1 MNTISPTVAALERYC
16 GFEAGSTRAR
26 IRALTEGGLIE
37 PGGPGK
43 PVEITEAD
51 FVLLL
56 LALASGAPLH
66 AVADVV
72 AELADTLPTG
82 VDVNVMPATSRP
94 AKQTAYDA
102 LHDLVWSAAHGD
114 LDAQSR
120 VSKINVEVVE
130 TWREVALHTPDG
142 VVRFL
147 PTGALSGRWQGDK
160 QRRATTIP
168 GTALV
173 GAVRAIFAE
182 ESANEKV

>member
-1 MNTISPTVAALERYC
+1 MTTVAPVCTALERYC
-16 GFEAGSTRAR
+16 GFEAGGARAR

-43 PVEITEAD
+43 AVEITEAD
-51 FVLLL
+51 FVLVL

-72 AELADTLPTG
+72 AELADTIPAG

-94 AKQTAYDA
+94 AKQTAFDA
-102 LHDLVWSAAHGD
+102 LHHLVWSAAHGD

-130 TWREVALHTPDG
+130 SWREVALHKPDG

-147 PTGALSGRWQGDK
+147 PMGALAGRWQGDK
-160 QRRATTIP
+160 QRRATSIP
-168 GTALV
+168 GLALV
-173 GAVRAIFAE
+173 GAVCAIFAE
-182 ESANEKV
+182 ETV